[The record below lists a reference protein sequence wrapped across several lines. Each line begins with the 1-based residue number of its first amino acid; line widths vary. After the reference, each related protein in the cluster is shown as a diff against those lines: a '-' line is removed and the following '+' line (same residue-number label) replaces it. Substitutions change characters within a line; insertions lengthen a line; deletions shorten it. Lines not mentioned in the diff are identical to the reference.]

1 MEYTDEGLI
10 VDMLTGMFGDTHAHN
25 EHRHQISFDCPVCSY
40 DIKGLDK
47 GDGKGNLEVNYADHV
62 FKCWA
67 CAETHNTK
75 GHLGWLIERYGGKK
89 DKQYYELIRPDEFI
103 RGEKQY
109 KKLVLP
115 KEYHKFEDVSDVFPE
130 KRRAIN
136 YLKGRGITQDIIDKY
151 DIGFAY
157 EGDYAGRIIVPSY
170 DLEGTLN
177 YFVSR
182 SWNPKTRMKYKNPE
196 APKELLIFNESRID
210 WNEDIWVVEGV
221 FDGFF
226 VPNSIPLLGKFIN
239 DNLWEVLYERAKKD
253 IIICLDDDA
262 WEDAKKLYYKLS
274 GGKLYGRIK
283 LVKLPEGKDLG
294 DLRGEIPEGSYIEL
308 EK

>member
-1 MEYTDEGLI
+1 MENTDEGLI
-10 VDMLTGMFGDTHAHN
+10 VDMLTGMFGDFHIHN
-25 EHRHQISFDCPVCSY
+25 EYRHQISFDCPVCSY

-89 DKQYYELIRPDEFI
+89 DKQYYELIRPDEFVK
-103 RGEKQY
+103 GDKQY

-115 KEYHKFEDVSDVFPE
+115 KEYHKFEDVSDIFPE
-130 KRRAIN
+130 KRRAMN

-170 DLEGTLN
+170 DLEGELN

-182 SWNPKTRMKYKNPE
+182 TSTHMDRFD
-196 APKELLIFNESRID
+196 APRAMR
-210 WNEDIWVVEGV
+210 GYQ
-221 FDGFF
+221 
-226 VPNSIPLLGKFIN
+226 SIHFHRLQRN
-239 DNLWEVLYERAKKD
+239 QV
-253 IIICLDDDA
+253 
-262 WEDAKKLYYKLS
+262 LS
-274 GGKLYGRIK
+274 GRDCSTDFGFNGHHDR
-283 LVKLPEGKDLG
+283 
-294 DLRGEIPEGSYIEL
+294 R
-308 EK
+308 